1 MANYNINVKAKVD
14 VQQIKSSIRQS
25 LAETTIRV
33 APKFDVFADD
43 NNIAEFRKAVARIL
57 NAEPISITLAEPTND
72 NISKILG
79 EINKK
84 FIITPTLKFDTNK
97 SSEFKT
103 QLDDIKKAIDDFGKS
118 SKAKISFD
126 VDSESH
132 NQLLKI
138 IDNINQKQNIEVGF
152 SYNEQQVQK
161 LSDLFHDLEGG
172 IKELDKGA
180 IEISFAPISDT
191 HLVPIK
197 TKIDD
202 YFKNNPITL
211 TIAETTGGIDL
222 KSLIESFQEYQKTIK
237 AITVDG
243 LENQRASLRIQAND
257 LKEYY
262 NGNFISAQEYRD
274 KLKAL
279 LEDQQNDA
287 ILSAKGSA
295 KTREDLARELSR
307 IEVQIA
313 NQTKAEQ
320 ERIQQE
326 TADNWKKSI
335 DNAFESL
342 QSGGSFKKFQ
352 KELESLKD
360 QGLQL
365 NISGAQEYYDKVLQ
379 DGTEYITNL
388 KEQNKQIGTMKG
400 EITRLFN
407 LVSEGKSN
415 ISEWDEKI
423 EKWQSKP
430 IFQTEQVQEH
440 FTKLSDI
447 IDAQYEAMIE
457 KQKKAQEEAEKE
469 IELLQEQ
476 IHLRSEIR
484 SSMFEDVDSGINTQ
498 QQALDEKK
506 QEFENYLNSLET
518 VQKHTIETTK
528 VLEKS
533 FNEDIQNIF
542 RNYQRYTTDFEAF
555 NDDFWKRVK
564 QASEQGISEETIQ
577 KAEDKW
583 NKIADAH
590 QKSVDKINQQQEK
603 ANQKSEQ
610 ERQKEEQRII
620 KYLEDTRNKILKEQ
634 QEEEK
639 QREQAWNK
647 ETQDLQEKY
656 NKQLISTEEY
666 IEKMEILVKQGFDNG
681 YDKANHYSNSL
692 EQVKKKQNEAGQ
704 SADNLGNKVNNLSS
718 KFDNVFKSL
727 MRYFGVTK
735 IFDAV
740 QNSFSKMIQEVRDLD
755 VELTEFSKVTDLT
768 SEQTNK
774 FIDDAYRLGETV
786 ARTGTEVVQ
795 ATTLFKKMG
804 YEIDESMQ
812 FAKDALMWTNVA
824 DGMVT
829 AENAATMLISTM
841 KAFEEQGL
849 SSTHVIDALNEVS
862 NNYST
867 SSSALSDNLSTIAA
881 TLAVSG
887 TSFEQTVGLMTAGI
901 EIMPDKASKVA
912 NGLKTISQR
921 IRQIDGD
928 TADKLDEFLGEHGL
942 SRFDEITGELKG
954 TYDILE
960 EISGIWDELSVNQRQ
975 YIGEV
980 MAGKNQITVLNALMM
995 NFSTAINATETAMN
1009 SAGSA
1014 ARENERVLDSIQ
1026 GHIQRFQS
1034 AFEELSHNLINSEV
1048 FKQVVDFGTNLIKIF
1063 NSLTD
1068 ETWKLIA
1075 VFTGAGITGIVGVI
1089 QKFNNGF
1096 QEAQKKVESF
1106 NKALEK
1112 AQKKGEKLDE
1122 VFKNIDKGQYFDS
1135 LVSKINVAT
1144 ASIGLFIAALTTMIQ
1159 IRDNIEAEEER
1170 RWQDEFNNRNKE
1182 INKINELKTL
1192 EEEYLKSTDP
1202 EKRKLLYEKIHNIKV
1217 EIANLDIDGLSRTE
1231 LLSGEIGKQNE
1242 LYNNQLAKI
1251 SSINLQLIKQKQI
1264 IEANEHEGLGG
1275 IFKHLPGSGK
1285 TTPVELNDESIKQ
1298 QYLFNQ
1304 DYDNFINNASISIQN
1319 KIDNL
1324 QQLQAYLADMVSNYD
1339 PGTPYYEMYMKLFE
1353 YVKEDIKELQ
1363 GMNDEITSLTKEQ
1376 AETILGDLSSYT
1388 EEQLESMAQ
1397 LFDAIST
1404 GSIEDMSKAIL
1415 ELQDIFGEDLKDNF
1429 LQKIRENLSD
1439 PDLAQAAYDL
1449 IDTFLTLKNATED
1462 TTYSYSEAMGEMLSI
1477 LTESTNLVQ
1486 QQYDILT
1493 QAVDEFAESGV
1504 ITKETLQ
1511 SLTENDLLQYL
1522 DLVDGQLVL
1531 NTEDFRRNEEAIMNN
1546 ASAQIDN
1553 KLEAELL
1560 ALANSKLTE
1569 SLDNIPSATNSASE
1583 GIASTTNTATE
1594 ATVAILE
1601 DTAAIG
1607 EMEQAYASLGKVIGK
1622 EINARNFDLQ
1632 GYLDEAAELINKANQ
1647 LKQNL
1652 TNFNYV
1658 ASRGSSSSRSSGSS
1672 GRSSSSGTSA
1682 SRSSSSS
1689 SSRSSTSS
1697 SRSSEDLWKK
1707 EFEKQQKILKHYLEM
1722 EEITERQYYAS
1733 LKILNDQFF
1742 KDRVEYEEE
1751 YLKYQEEIYKG
1762 EKKFVQRI
1770 FERTEDILENQL
1782 EASMITSKE
1791 YFDKLESLY
1800 TSYYTKQEDLED
1812 RLFELKKQRYQY
1824 EKQQI
1829 QDQINLMESQMSKL
1843 LQRGEGLLKH
1853 RLAMDEITQTQYLDA
1868 LEALYLSYY
1877 EDREELEEKLWEVE
1891 EGRYEERK
1899 EKLDTVISYAISV
1912 IDEEIDKLKKE
1923 KESID
1928 EVNDSIEEQIKLQE
1942 LQDNLEKARNRKIRV
1957 YRKGQGFVYEQ
1968 DTQAISEAQTALDE
1982 YKRELSH
1989 KKKIS
1994 MIDEEIENLEKYK
2007 EKWQSITD
2015 NYTKS
2020 QNEMVVKGILGE
2032 NARQKILED
2041 EKSYAESLGNQYVD
2055 TKDKVSDAQTGMTSD
2070 VQEGL
2075 SAREELYTTEKLIVD
2090 SIGDKY
2096 WETRGKAK
2104 DANDAIITDL
2114 GLFIGSEDDPNS
2126 LSGKIKIIN
2135 DELAKVGNATITV
2148 GIDGNKYIQTVQS
2161 IEDLGLVIDGL
2172 RGKEYTELTIDI
2184 NGTEYELSK
2193 QEIKVIHDAIDN
2205 LQGKTLIIKIDDQTK
2220 ESLSDIQHTVDSLE
2234 GKILQ
2239 IGIQNN
2245 ISDDDITAIQA
2256 LLNKLKNK
2264 VIEVSLQDT
2273 ISDTELED
2281 IQNDINALQG
2291 KLIEVGIDSGTYK
2304 DDLNTI
2310 QNAIDEMTG
2319 KALPID
2325 INDQTQTPLSDIQ
2338 TALDALK
2345 DANIEVK
2352 TNDIQT
2358 ILDDLE
2364 QTKNDIEALNG
2375 SKAELEIGWKEENN
2389 KTQLEILQDSLSS
2402 WQSSYSTYLNEIID
2416 KLRTL
2421 IESQKQ
2427 AGSYDVVAY
2436 DDNTKY
2442 TSTYSYVPQIG
2453 DKVSVTREFQQSH
2466 PNWGYLNQPQWVIGQ
2481 NASGEWITSLEGP
2494 NGNASYAIPSS
2505 ALYKYGTSEPTTLSY
2520 NSNISSNNSST
2531 ESSSSGSSGNSSG
2544 GENYG
2549 TPTISSYNG
2558 FTVGQT
2564 VINRRWFQWAG
2575 QPGQYGYASVK
2586 IVGFDGNGNVDIQ
2599 NSSGNIG
2606 TVPITDIHTDD
2617 PGDPA
2622 NFTGWG
2628 SANGQSGIVYN
2639 NPDSGNQ
2646 GSSQQESTETKSFE
2660 NRAQVR
2666 LTQEGKN
2673 YIKQKYNAAQWAL
2686 DDTYTVYSTQNGL
2699 INIIG
2704 SGYDYAVQNVRYQI
2718 DPKYLEAAATGTL
2731 GTKSNVFMVNEAGI
2745 EAMVTPEG
2753 TVVSAPTPGYG
2764 VIKNEYTERLTDF
2777 AADPLQF
2784 LNKEFS
2790 GYVGNYKNNQN
2801 NNQVININGD
2811 LNLPNVTNGE
2821 SFVDSIKTLAL
2832 QYTTRRK

>member
-14 VQQIKSSIRQS
+14 VQQIKSSIKQS
-25 LAETTIRV
+25 LADTTIRV
-33 APKFDVFADD
+33 APKFDVFANDS
-43 NNIAEFRKAVARIL
+43 NIADFRKAVAKIL
-57 NAEPISITLAEPTND
+57 NAEPISITLTEPTND

-97 SSEFKT
+97 SSEFAT
-103 QLDDIKKAIDDFGKS
+103 QLNTIKQNIDEFGKN
-118 SKAKISFD
+118 SKAKLSFD
-126 VDSESH
+126 VDSESY
-132 NQLLKI
+132 NQLFKV
-138 IDNINQKQNIEVGF
+138 IDNIKEEQKKISNLNISLGFNQKEKERLSDEITAIYALLKGLNNLGNSIAVTEPNTENLSNIKNKIQQYFQDNPIALTISENTEGIDF
-152 SYNEQQVQK
+152 AELSKQYQAELAIINEKKQEKIQAEREISVEQTKIIQENVQK
-161 LSDLFHDLEGG
+161 QEEAAEKTNQAWKNQIYDL
-172 IKELDKGA
+172 I
-180 IEISFAPISDT
+180 
-191 HLVPIK
+191 
-197 TKIDD
+197 
-202 YFKNNPITL
+202 
-211 TIAETTGGIDL
+211 
-222 KSLIESFQEYQKTIK
+222 Q
-237 AITVDG
+237 G
-243 LENQRASLRIQAND
+243 LENGKQS
-257 LKEYY
+257 LKEFDSGIESIKLFSENSGADIQKY
-262 NGNFISAQEYRD
+262 FDEASQVRD
-274 KLKAL
+274 DYLKKTEDAYL
-279 LEDQQNDA
+279 NTSSNLDNIRNEIKTSYIDQQA
-287 ILSAKGSA
+287 
-295 KTREDLARELSR
+295 
-307 IEVQIA
+307 
-313 NQTKAEQ
+313 
-320 ERIQQE
+320 
-326 TADNWKKSI
+326 
-335 DNAFESL
+335 
-342 QSGGSFKKFQ
+342 
-352 KELESLKD
+352 
-360 QGLQL
+360 
-365 NISGAQEYYDKVLQ
+365 
-379 DGTEYITNL
+379 
-388 KEQNKQIGTMKG
+388 
-400 EITRLFN
+400 EITD
-407 LVSEGKSN
+407 VSIQESN
-415 ISEWDEKI
+415 RRI
-423 EKWQSKP
+423 
-430 IFQTEQVQEH
+430 
-440 FTKLSDI
+440 
-447 IDAQYEAMIE
+447 
-457 KQKKAQEEAEKE
+457 KQQQEEAEKE
-469 IELLQEQ
+469 ENILQEQ
-476 IHLRSEIR
+476 AHTRSEMR
-484 SSMFEDVDSGINTQ
+484 SSIFSDYDEIINYSKQ
-498 QQALDEKK
+498 ILNNIQ
-506 QEFENYLNSLET
+506 QEFETNLHFSKV
-518 VQKHTIETTK
+518 VQENTDEITK
-528 VLEKS
+528 ILDKA
-533 FNEDIQNIF
+533 FNEDIRNIF
-542 RNYQRYTTDFEAF
+542 RNYQRHTADFEAY

-564 QASEQGISEETIQ
+564 LASEQGVSEEVIQ
-577 KAEDKW
+577 KSVDKW

-590 QKSVDKINQQQEK
+590 QKSVDKINQQQEQANLK
-603 ANQKSEQ
+603 AEQ

-666 IEKMEILVKQGFDNG
+666 IKKMEILVGQGFDNG

-692 EQVKKKQNEAGQ
+692 EQVKKKQEEAGQ
-704 SADNLGNKVNNLSS
+704 SADNLGNKVNSLGS
-718 KFDNVFKSL
+718 KFDNVFNSL

-735 IFDAV
+735 IFDAA
-740 QNSFSKMIQEVRDLD
+740 QSSFSKMIQEVRDLD

-824 DGMVT
+824 DGIVGV
-829 AENAATMLISTM
+829 ENATNMLISTM
-841 KAFEEQGL
+841 KAFEQQGI
-849 SSTHVIDALNEVS
+849 SSTHIIDALNEVS

-995 NFSTAINATETAMN
+995 NFSTAINATGTAMN

-1034 AFEELSHNLINSEV
+1034 AFEELAKNLINSEV
-1048 FKQVVDFGTNLIKIF
+1048 FKQIVDFGTNLIKIL
-1063 NSLTD
+1063 NTITGNTVTLGAT
-1068 ETWKLIA
+1068 IA
-1075 VFTGAGITGIVGVI
+1075 SALGIVGVQSI
-1089 QKFNNGF
+1089 KKLDNAFISAQKEAKKAKEAFDYANKIDWITGTISPLTAVISTIGVLTTAVTIYKQAWENA
-1096 QEAQKKVESF
+1096 QEAERKQVQES
-1106 NKALEK
+1106 
-1112 AQKKGEKLDE
+1112 
-1122 VFKNIDKGQYFDS
+1122 I
-1135 LVSKINVAT
+1135 
-1144 ASIGLFIAALTTMIQ
+1144 
-1159 IRDNIEAEEER
+1159 
-1170 RWQDEFNNRNKE
+1170 NNRNQE
-1182 INKINELKTL
+1182 IDKIKQLKKL
-1192 EEEYLKSTDP
+1192 EEEYLNTKDL
-1202 EKRKLLYEKIHNIKV
+1202 EKREILYKKIYDLKIEV
-1217 EIANLDIDGLSRTE
+1217 ANLDVDGLSRHE
-1231 LLSGEIGKQNE
+1231 LLSNEIGKQNK
-1242 LYNNQLAKI
+1242 LYSEQLAKLAK
-1251 SSINLQLIKQKQI
+1251 INLELIKR
-1264 IEANEHEGLGG
+1264 
-1275 IFKHLPGSGK
+1275 
-1285 TTPVELNDESIKQ
+1285 Q
-1298 QYLFNQ
+1298 QYEETHNKGFWGEAPIANWFGSNLPIYRAENAPKELDYYNQ
-1304 DYDNFINNASISIQN
+1304 DYFGGQQYREFLDNTNISIQS
-1319 KIDNL
+1319 KIDSL
-1324 QQLQAYLADMVSNYD
+1324 QQLESHFIDMIDSHE
-1339 PGTPYYEMYMKLFE
+1339 PGTEYYELYRRLYQ
-1353 YVKEDIKELQ
+1353 YVLEDLKTLQ
-1363 GMNDEITSLTKEQ
+1363 ENNETITSEAKIA
-1376 AETILGDLSSYT
+1376 AEEALGDLSSYT
-1388 EEQLESMAQ
+1388 EEQLYALSQ
-1397 LFDAIST
+1397 LSDSIST
-1404 GSIEDMSKAIL
+1404 GSIDDISKALL
-1415 ELQDIFGEDLKDNF
+1415 ELEDAFDMDIQDEFVQNILNALKNPN
-1429 LQKIRENLSD
+1429 I
-1439 PDLAQAAYDL
+1439 AQAANDIIYEFQR
-1449 IDTFLTLKNATED
+1449 IKEEAKKSSED
-1462 TTYSYSEAMGEMLSI
+1462 IEYSYSSAMGNMLSI
-1477 LTESTNLVQ
+1477 LTETTTGIQ
-1486 QQYDILT
+1486 EQYDALA
-1493 QAVDEFAESGV
+1493 QAVDEFNQSGV

-1511 SLTENDLLQYL
+1511 SLTENDLIQYL
-1522 DLVDGQLVL
+1522 DIVNGELVI
-1531 NTEDFRRNEEAIMNN
+1531 NTDAFYNATEATLQK
-1546 ASAQIDN
+1546 ASADIDA
-1553 KLEAELL
+1553 KLEADLL
-1560 ALANSKLTE
+1560 ALANSKVKDTLNDLSVPT
-1569 SLDNIPSATNSASE
+1569 NNASAGIGTVTNA
-1583 GIASTTNTATE
+1583 ATQ
-1594 ATVAILE
+1594 A
-1601 DTAAIG
+1601 TAALIEDAG
-1607 EMEQAYASLGKVIGK
+1607 AALEAEASYVALSNALGK
-1622 EINARNFDLQ
+1622 ELNSSNFDLQ
-1632 GYLDEAAELINKANQ
+1632 GYLSEAQQLINNAQQ
-1647 LKQNL
+1647 LKNAL
-1652 TNFNYV
+1652 GNFTPTVN
-1658 ASRGSSSSRSSGSS
+1658 RGASSSRT
-1672 GRSSSSGTSA
+1672 SSSSGSGSS

-1689 SSRSSTSS
+1689 SSSS
-1697 SRSSEDLWKK
+1697 SRPSSSSTKSSEDLWKK

-1770 FERTEDILENQL
+1770 FEQTETILENQL
-1782 EASMITSKE
+1782 EASMITGKQ
-1791 YFDKLESLY
+1791 YFDKLEDLY
-1800 TSYYTKQEDLED
+1800 TTYYTKQEDLEEK
-1812 RLFELKKQRYQY
+1812 LFELKKQRYQY
-1824 EKQQI
+1824 EKQQLE
-1829 QDQINLMESQMSKL
+1829 DQISLIESRMSKL

-1853 RLAMDEITQTQYLDA
+1853 RLAMDEINQSQYLDE

-1877 EDREELEEKLWEVE
+1877 ESREELEEKLWSIE
-1891 EGRYEERK
+1891 ESRYEERK

-2070 VQEGL
+2070 AQEGL

-2135 DELAKVGNATITV
+2135 DELTKVGDATITV
-2148 GIDGNKYIQTVQS
+2148 EIDGNKYIQTVQS
-2161 IEDLGLVIDGL
+2161 IEDLGLVIDDL

-2325 INDQTQTPLSDIQ
+2325 INNQTQAPLSDIQ

-2345 DANIEVK
+2345 DANIEVT

-2364 QTKNDIEALNG
+2364 KTKDDIEALNG

-2389 KTQLEILQDSLSS
+2389 KTQLEILQDSLAN

-2427 AGSYDVVAY
+2427 AGSYEVTGTGNSATY
-2436 DDNTKY
+2436 Q
-2442 TSTYSYVPQIG
+2442 STYSYTPQIG
-2453 DKVSVTREFQQSH
+2453 DKVKFRSNVTTIPGTNNTVAGAFWYNGGNYALDVMETNGDQV
-2466 PNWGYLNQPQWVIGQ
+2466 LLGQ
-2481 NASGEWITSLEGP
+2481 GGTGWYWASASTIYKSGTTDPSL
-2494 NGNASYAIPSS
+2494 
-2505 ALYKYGTSEPTTLSY
+2505 LSY
-2520 NSNISSNNSST
+2520 ST
-2531 ESSSSGSSGNSSG
+2531 NTSTSGSSGSTSSDG
-2544 GENYG
+2544 SG
-2549 TPTISSYNG
+2549 TTQQSSDN
-2558 FTVGQT
+2558 Q
-2564 VINRRWFQWAG
+2564 Q
-2575 QPGQYGYASVK
+2575 
-2586 IVGFDGNGNVDIQ
+2586 
-2599 NSSGNIG
+2599 
-2606 TVPITDIHTDD
+2606 
-2617 PGDPA
+2617 
-2622 NFTGWG
+2622 
-2628 SANGQSGIVYN
+2628 
-2639 NPDSGNQ
+2639 Q
-2646 GSSQQESTETKSFE
+2646 GSSGQENQSSNSNQQSNENQSSSNFKVGDTVSYRDGAYTATITALYDDGNAEIDISGNKYYVGQDELTLISSSSNGGSSGQSSGDDQQQQNDTPANGASRETSNGWQYYDADTGRWENYVYKSDSEYAWYENPITGDKQDRTTLSSNPAPSTGGGGDSSSP
-2660 NRAQVR
+2660 
-2666 LTQEGKN
+2666 GDG
-2673 YIKQKYNAAQWAL
+2673 W
-2686 DDTYTVYSTQNGL
+2686 TYSGGTYGG
-2699 INIIG
+2699 G
-2704 SGYDYAVQNVRYQI
+2704 SIWI
-2718 DPKYLEAAATGTL
+2718 DPGTGEGIYFAPGSFATGTL
-2731 GTKSNVFMVNEAGI
+2731 GTTTKTFMVNENGI
-2745 EAMVTPEG
+2745 EAMVTPDG
-2753 TVVSAPTPGYG
+2753 TVISAPTPGYG

-2790 GYVGNYKNNQN
+2790 GYIGNYKNNQN
-2801 NNQVININGD
+2801 NNQVININGN